1 MAEGISAPAL
11 TKERLQTLAEAQGL
25 ALSATEIE
33 SLLPLVRALRAMMD
47 ELAAAPLADVEP
59 TSVYRML

>member
-1 MAEGISAPAL
+1 MAEASAPAL
-11 TKERLQTLAEAQGL
+11 TKETLQALAQAQGL
-25 ALSATEIE
+25 ALSPSELE

-47 ELAAAPLADVEP
+47 ELAEAPLADVEP